1 MVFKQLTRDVELDSV
16 LGEALMC
23 HSLVKL
29 EEVYGDGFSDD
40 RLLEGAEKVWRRIEE
55 WSICS

>member
-1 MVFKQLTRDVELDSV
+1 MGLDSV

-23 HSLVKL
+23 HSLGKL

-40 RLLEGAEKVWRRIEE
+40 RLLEGAEKVWRQIEE
-55 WSICS
+55 WSKG